1 MKKIYNILALATL
14 VSLLA
19 SCTLMLDEPEIQP
32 EEEVSGDGWS
42 APVIEKDEIS
52 EFRYQYQPDTRV
64 IDESY
69 LPYIQRMETD
79 STDFSIKLYMAKQMP
94 KDMIPEKNAYIT
106 SFLSEELEGSVCHKV
121 NLVEETNDGYIL
133 SGTLAP
139 IEEVYKVY
147 SLVSDG
153 FVYEDT
159 TNSRSGDDG
168 LKVISLKEF
177 YSHQI
182 ISDWPYAYSR
192 GNDDIIDDGDTDDED
207 TDDEDGDLALLDLT
221 FNYTYADHKDISVD
235 FVFKNMFDIWKDG
248 GLINAYKKA
257 LVETIIE
264 DGYDPINNGKIIKY
278 GTFDFG
284 FFSNAGLY
292 MRYHVDIN
300 LGDKK
305 SEVWVQPMIKGGIGV
320 GFKTMDGHVLLPILG
335 NVPMTYKDRKNKVHT
350 ITKYWKNVRK
360 RGIRIGNGTA
370 RIYFPYGA
378 LVDIYAELGTIE
390 DDDYLGVGFS
400 YEMKLFKVGYT
411 TDKGF
416 FCERPSIKYKASPL
430 DADMKFHAGA
440 KFEIFV
446 GVGIELMS
454 VLNAQVTAQPYFY
467 AELSK
472 EFKTPD
478 IITPIP
484 TKSSVVPNLE
494 IRSNENLYTEVG
506 VGVDLYGK
514 IFIDT
519 WGLWEKELANVKIND
534 KPIVLPYKSYM
545 DADFVMDNVE
555 ALSSDGNL
563 TYYRA
568 LINVD
573 RTGWGF
579 SKVPRVA
586 IYTQSKNFVKDVQ
599 CKNYDENHI
608 IEKDDVYEYFFS
620 LPSRDE
626 NGKLIDT
633 KYYLMP
639 YQIGG
644 FGGFSKYA
652 IASKPSLFSVEANYA
667 KLNKFYNI
675 DYTEFDKEYSGGI
688 YTYGAAMDVTVNLVE
703 PKAKIIMGI
712 SIKDVNGKT
721 IKEFDICLDTAT
733 KRVDKK
739 LYFSFYSNVWD
750 FSGFTAEISFIT
762 VDNEGNWDYID
773 DSFKRT
779 IEYGEGLKFP
789 SELNDYNRLD

>member
-79 STDFSIKLYMAKQMP
+79 STDFSIKLYMTKQMP

-192 GNDDIIDDGDTDDED
+192 GNDDIDDSDTEDED
-207 TDDEDGDLALLDLT
+207 TDDEDGELALLELT
-221 FNYTYADHKDISVD
+221 FNYTYADRKDISAD
-235 FVFKNMFDIWKDG
+235 YVFQNMIDIWKDG
-248 GLINAYKKA
+248 GLIKAYNKA
-257 LVETIIE
+257 LRETIVE
-264 DGYDPINNGKIIKY
+264 GAFDPINNGKIIKY
-278 GTFDFG
+278 GTLDVG
-284 FFSNAGLY
+284 FFSNVGLY

-305 SEVWVQPMIKGGIGV
+305 SEVWVQPMINGGIGV
-320 GFKTMDGHVLLPILG
+320 GFNSMSGHVLFPILG
-335 NVPMTYKDRKNKVHT
+335 NVPMSYTDRRNQVHA
-350 ITKYWKNVRK
+350 ITKYWKNVKK

-378 LVDIYAELGTIE
+378 LVDIYAELGTKE
-390 DDDYLGVGFS
+390 DDEYLGVGFS

-411 TDKGF
+411 TDRGF
-416 FCERPSIKYKASPL
+416 FYERPSIKYDANSL
-430 DADMKFHAGA
+430 DADMKLHAGA

-472 EFKTPD
+472 EFNTPD

-484 TKSSVVPNLE
+484 TQGSLVKNLE
-494 IRSNENLYTEVG
+494 IRSNDNLYSEVG
-506 VGVDLYGK
+506 VGVDFYGK
-514 IFIDT
+514 IFIDA

-534 KPIVLPYKSYM
+534 NPIVLPRKSYM
-545 DADFVMDNVE
+545 DAEFVMDNVE

-563 TYYRA
+563 TNYRA

-579 SKVPRVA
+579 TRVPRVA
-586 IYTQSKNFVKDVQ
+586 IYTQSKEFVKDVQ
-599 CKNYDENHI
+599 CKNYDETHL
-608 IEKDDVYEYFFS
+608 IEEDEVYEYTFS

-644 FGGFSKYA
+644 LGGLSKYA

-675 DYTEFDKEYSGGI
+675 DYTEFDQNDLDMYS
-688 YTYGAAMDVTVNLVE
+688 YGAAMDVTVNLVE

-712 SIKDVNGKT
+712 SIKDSEGKT
-721 IKEFDICLDTAT
+721 IKDFDICLGTAT

-739 LYFSFYSNVWD
+739 LYFSFYSRTWD
-750 FSGFTAEISFIT
+750 LSGFTAVISFVT
-762 VDNEGNWDYID
+762 EDNEGNWEFLD
-773 DSFKRT
+773 DGFERT

-789 SELNDYNRLD
+789 SELNGYYRLD

>member
-79 STDFSIKLYMAKQMP
+79 STDFSIKLYMTKQMP

-192 GNDDIIDDGDTDDED
+192 GNDDIDDSDTEDED
-207 TDDEDGDLALLDLT
+207 TDDEDGELALLELT
-221 FNYTYADHKDISVD
+221 FNYTYADRKDISAD
-235 FVFKNMFDIWKDG
+235 YVFQNMIDIWKDG
-248 GLINAYKKA
+248 GLIKAYNKA
-257 LVETIIE
+257 LRETIVE
-264 DGYDPINNGKIIKY
+264 GGFAPINNGKIIKY
-278 GTFDFG
+278 GTLDVG
-284 FFSNAGLY
+284 FFSNVGLY

-305 SEVWVQPMIKGGIGV
+305 SEVWVQPMINGGIGV
-320 GFKTMDGHVLLPILG
+320 GFNSMSGHVLLPILG
-335 NVPMTYKDRKNKVHT
+335 NVPMSYTDRKNQVHS
-350 ITKYWKNVRK
+350 ITKYWKNVKK

-378 LVDIYAELGTIE
+378 LVDIYAELGTKE
-390 DDDYLGVGFS
+390 DDEYLGVGFS

-411 TDKGF
+411 TDRGF
-416 FCERPSIKYKASPL
+416 FCERPSIKYDANSL
-430 DADMKFHAGA
+430 DADMKLHAGA

-472 EFKTPD
+472 EFNTPD

-484 TKSSVVPNLE
+484 TQGSLVKNLE
-494 IRSNENLYTEVG
+494 IRSNDNLYSEVG

-514 IFIDT
+514 IFIDA

-534 KPIVLPYKSYM
+534 NPIVLPRKSYM
-545 DADFVMDNVE
+545 DAEFVMDNVE

-563 TYYRA
+563 TNYRA

-579 SKVPRVA
+579 TRVPRVA
-586 IYTQSKNFVKDVQ
+586 IYTQSKEFVKDVQ
-599 CKNYDENHI
+599 CKNYDETHL
-608 IEKDDVYEYFFS
+608 IEEDDVYEYTFS

-644 FGGFSKYA
+644 LGGLSKYA

-675 DYTEFDKEYSGGI
+675 DYTEFDQNDLDMYS
-688 YTYGAAMDVTVNLVE
+688 YGAAMDVTVNLVE

-712 SIKDVNGKT
+712 SIKDSDGKT
-721 IKEFDICLDTAT
+721 IKDFDICLGTAT

-739 LYFSFYSNVWD
+739 LYFSFYSRAWD
-750 FSGFTAEISFIT
+750 LSGFTAVISFVT
-762 VDNEGNWDYID
+762 EDNEGNWEFLD
-773 DSFKRT
+773 DGFERT

-789 SELNDYNRLD
+789 SELNGYYRLD